1 MCLTKLQ
8 APIRVIINNFHC
20 YIESYY
26 QLYHHKFLFRLI
38 NVTMSLK
45 LVIGVLASSIV
56 PLITYIV
63 STIVAHVQ
71 LNKLLKPEPNDE
83 DYTHNY
89 K

>member
-1 MCLTKLQ
+1 M
-8 APIRVIINNFHC
+8 N
-20 YIESYY
+20 
-26 QLYHHKFLFRLI
+26 
-38 NVTMSLK
+38 LK

-71 LNKLLKPEPNDE
+71 LNKLWKPDPYDDY
-83 DYTHNY
+83 DYTH